1 MWVLANVFAND
12 LSDVSVG
19 APADIITDVTK
30 APIPG
35 RVDYIA
41 ALADP
46 GTKAVSVRIVAP
58 NNNQELRKDMFV
70 RVEIKSSHEH
80 TGLLV
85 PTSSVMRDDE
95 NLPFVFVAA
104 GNAYARRRIDLGPR
118 VGDQYQVT
126 SGLAAGDRVVTE
138 GALFLQFA
146 ESQ

>member
-41 ALADP
+41 SLADP

-58 NNNQELRKDMFV
+58 NNNRALRKDMFV
-70 RVEIKSSHEH
+70 RVEIKSSREH

-95 NLPFVFVAA
+95 NLPFVFVAV
-104 GNAYARRRIDLGPR
+104 GTAYARRRIDLGPR
-118 VGDQYQVT
+118 VGDDYQVT
-126 SGLAAGDRVVTE
+126 SGLAAGDKVVTE